1 VQAPTYSARVRL
13 FVQVRP
19 SAEAI
24 QHLRDH
30 LPGVRT
36 SNPGQWH
43 VTLAFLG
50 EVDRPDP
57 LYDGLAAAASLHEP
71 FRLSLRGGGSFG
83 PRATW
88 AAVGG
93 AVEALRALAA
103 DVEVACRDAG
113 VHLEDRAYRPH
124 LTVGRVDRRLLSSYE
139 GPSWDV
145 REIQLVHS
153 VLGQR
158 AVHTVLRGFP
168 LYQA

>member
-1 VQAPTYSARVRL
+1 VRL

-19 SAEAI
+19 SDEAI
-24 QHLRDH
+24 RHLREH

-36 SNPGQWH
+36 SNSDQWH
-43 VTLAFLG
+43 VTVAFLG

-57 LYDGLAAAASLHEP
+57 LYDGLAVAASRHP
-71 FRLSLRGGGSFG
+71 SFRLCLRGAGSLG

-88 AAVGG
+88 AGVAGD
-93 AVEALRALAA
+93 VEQLRAVSA
-103 DVEVACRDAG
+103 DVEAVCRDAG
-113 VHLEDRAYRPH
+113 VQLESRVYRPH
-124 LTVGRVDRRLLSSYE
+124 VTVGRVDRRLLSSYV

-158 AVHTVLRGFP
+158 AVHTVLERFP